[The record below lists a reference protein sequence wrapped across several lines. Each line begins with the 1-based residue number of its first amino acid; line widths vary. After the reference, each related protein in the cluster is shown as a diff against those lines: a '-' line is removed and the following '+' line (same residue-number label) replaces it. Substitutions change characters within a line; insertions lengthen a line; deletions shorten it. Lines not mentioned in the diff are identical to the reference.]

1 MRYEQSK
8 RLGASCFDPRPHN
21 CATTSE
27 DTEDSGARTG
37 QTNLASDSQMEDGIS
52 ASVSW
57 RPHSAESR
65 SERTEQTMNVELEA
79 V

>member
-1 MRYEQSK
+1 
-8 RLGASCFDPRPHN
+8 
-21 CATTSE
+21 
-27 DTEDSGARTG
+27 
-37 QTNLASDSQMEDGIS
+37 MEDGIS

-79 V
+79 VWFDEWMNVLRTIMNKFNGPGLKVKVTPSLMVSLGV